1 MSVDG
6 IATPAFL
13 DDVTGAYTLEIIAGH
28 DLVTPFDY
36 GSTYSEISRTNVS
49 GVWRDVGG
57 YYGMTIDLIDLSV
70 GGELSTRFMA
80 DDVVLKIDV
89 AL

>member
-28 DLVTPFDY
+28 DLVSPFAY
-36 GSTYSEISRTNVS
+36 GGTTSEVSRTNVS

-57 YYGMTIDLIDLSV
+57 FYGITIDLIDLSE
-70 GGELSTRFMA
+70 GGELTTRFMA
-80 DDVVLKIDV
+80 DDVVLKVDV

>member
-13 DDVTGAYTLEIIAGH
+13 DDVTGAYTMSIIAGH
-28 DLVTPFDY
+28 DLVTPFTY
-36 GSTYSEISRTNVS
+36 GSTWSEVARTNVS

-57 YYGMTIDLIDLSV
+57 YYGMSIDLISQSE
-70 GGELSTRFMA
+70 GGQLITRFA
-80 DDVVLKIDV
+80 EGDVLLQIDV
-89 AL
+89 TL

>member
-13 DDVTGAYTLEIIAGH
+13 DDVTGAYILEIVAGH
-28 DLVTPFDY
+28 DLVTSFAY
-36 GSTYSEISRTNVS
+36 GGTTSEISRSNVS

-57 YYGMTIDLIDLSV
+57 FYGMTIDLIDLSE
-70 GGELSTRFMA
+70 GGELTTRFVA
-80 DDVVLKIDV
+80 ADVVLKIDV

>member
-13 DDVTGAYTLEIIAGH
+13 DDVTGAYTMSILGGH
-28 DLVTPFDY
+28 DLVTPFAY
-36 GSTYSEISRTNVS
+36 GGTTSEITRTNVS

-57 YYGMTIDLIDLSV
+57 FYGMSIDLINQSE
-70 GGELSTRFMA
+70 GGQLTTRFVA
-80 DDVVLKIDV
+80 ADVVLQIDV
-89 AL
+89 TT

>member
-13 DDVTGAYTLEIIAGH
+13 DDVTGAYTMEIFGGH
-28 DLVTPFDY
+28 DLVTSFAY
-36 GSTYSEISRTNVS
+36 GGTTSEISRSNVS

-57 YYGMTIDLIDLSV
+57 FYGMTIDLIDLSV
-70 GGELSTRFMA
+70 SGELTTRFVA
-80 DDVVLKIDV
+80 ADVVLKIVV

>member
-28 DLVTPFDY
+28 DLVSPFAY
-36 GSTYSEISRTNVS
+36 GGTTSEVSRSNVS

-57 YYGMTIDLIDLSV
+57 FYGITIDLIDQSE
-70 GGELSTRFMA
+70 GGQLTTRFVA
-80 DDVVLKIDV
+80 ADVVLQIDV